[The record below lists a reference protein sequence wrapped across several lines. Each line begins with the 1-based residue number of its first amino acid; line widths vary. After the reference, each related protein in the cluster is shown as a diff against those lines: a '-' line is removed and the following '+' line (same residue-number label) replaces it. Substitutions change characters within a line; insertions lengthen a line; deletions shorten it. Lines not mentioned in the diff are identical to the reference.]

1 MHMMSMSSPYS
12 DSDLQHDKE
21 GHGEEDQDLSF
32 IDPIAIA
39 TMLR

>member
-1 MHMMSMSSPYS
+1 MHMMSMSTLHS
-12 DSDLQHDKE
+12 DSDLQHDK
-21 GHGEEDQDLSF
+21 GHGGEDQELSF